1 MGVYMNVKAS
11 YEAWKSGWDATMANA
26 WTEGRET
33 FPDGIANFHYAT
45 FEYFGR
51 GCFEG
56 CGGEGHGIFM
66 TAPQSRITIRGCTVE
81 NPLSGSTK
89 TTEETLFTNLANRQ
103 VVFVDNVWWGM
114 TSRFGPT
121 GGDVTHLVRNNL
133 FLGDSSG
140 MACSTGRMSE
150 GSAVNGVCP
159 ASKMVQFEG
168 DAGRLVVKHNFFGG
182 HAIGAWLS
190 SSRINSQNETRV
202 LKGRQLRMVLGGWLE
217 RRTNECVDGN
227 TTLPR
232 LLDRRVDL
240 TRLRQPLRLG
250 GQHRDGQLRRV

>member
-1 MGVYMNVKAS
+1 MTSRYDQKSGLSIYDQRMGVIMNVKES
-11 YEAWKSGWDATMANA
+11 YSAWKSGWDATMANA

-66 TAPQSRITIRGCTVE
+66 TAPQSRVTIRGCTVE

-140 MACSTGRMSE
+140 MACSTGKMSE
-150 GSAVNGVCP
+150 GAAVNGVCP

-168 DAGRLVVKHNFFGG
+168 DAGRLVVKNNFFGG
-182 HAIGAWLS
+182 HAIGA
-190 SSRINSQNETRV
+190 TD
-202 LKGRQLRMVLGGWLE
+202 
-217 RRTNECVDGN
+217 T
-227 TTLPR
+227 
-232 LLDRRVDL
+232 
-240 TRLRQPLRLG
+240 
-250 GQHRDGQLRRV
+250 